1 VEFRQ
6 QQIKKKRF
14 ATANLP
20 RVQGSDSEFCPYSE
34 DVGDQFSANSDSS
47 VHSYMSVVGRSD
59 VCGIAVADIPNS
71 YFKHP
76 NS

>member
-20 RVQGSDSEFCPYSE
+20 CVQGSDSEFCPYSG
-34 DVGDQFSANSDSS
+34 DVGNQFSANSDSNETG
-47 VHSYMSVVGRSD
+47 YLLARPFNEQEKRENERRS
-59 VCGIAVADIPNS
+59 
-71 YFKHP
+71 
-76 NS
+76 

>member
-20 RVQGSDSEFCPYSE
+20 CVQGSDSEFCPYSE

-47 VHSYMSVVGRSD
+47 ASSLT
-59 VCGIAVADIPNS
+59 
-71 YFKHP
+71 F
-76 NS
+76 

>member
-1 VEFRQ
+1 MEFRQ

-20 RVQGSDSEFCPYSE
+20 CVQGSDSEFCPYSE

-47 VHSYMSVVGRSD
+47 GLERIVQQTVGMQFQQPLAFLH
-59 VCGIAVADIPNS
+59 IALPS
-71 YFKHP
+71 R
-76 NS
+76 